1 MDDDDE
7 ALSGLSSY
15 TGKVAQSLKSKV
27 SKKNMALSVAPPT
40 NTIVNVIE
48 QPDTTWDNM
57 NPIPDENELPEL

>member
-48 QPDTTWDNM
+48 
-57 NPIPDENELPEL
+57 